1 MSTRPIYI
9 FILFILVIG
18 VNTEHTHAQTCT
30 HVLSFFSLVFEERF
44 AYRCFFHIKMN
55 IYTSKQRK
63 CDTLIASSFPM
74 TSSICRQTFHFLVYL
89 TDGMSSCGPFE
100 GFEGDVYPWILR
112 SLRSDSRGDMQVPR
126 CCTSTQACRAY
137 SLVGPGRVSTPFTLC
152 CIRPSQHSQVSATY
166 IRTTTRMSK
175 LVVPI
180 YWKPRWTRW
189 CTFWPRV
196 LR

>member
-30 HVLSFFSLVFEERF
+30 HVLSFFFSCIRGAVCLPM
-44 AYRCFFHIKMN
+44 FFHIKMN

-100 GFEGDVYPWILR
+100 GFEG
-112 SLRSDSRGDMQVPR
+112 
-126 CCTSTQACRAY
+126 T
-137 SLVGPGRVSTPFTLC
+137 FTLGFC
-152 CIRPSQHSQVSATY
+152 DRCAQIVVEICKCHAAAPQL
-166 IRTTTRMSK
+166 K
-175 LVVPI
+175 PVVPI
-180 YWKPRWTRW
+180 LSLDLEEFQLHLRSVAFVPVSIPKCLPH
-189 CTFWPRV
+189 TFVQPHAWAN
-196 LR
+196 